1 MYRHPSHLRIAN
13 VRRTF
18 RLLLARGPVS
28 RAEVARASGLS
39 GVTAGKVA
47 DEMIEAGLLEEID
60 APPSSVPAM
69 GRPPRLLSLSRTLRL
84 PIVELGVR
92 ECVVRSITL
101 ADAASPADVARGPIE
116 RFAMPRTPHAFFGE
130 LTKARRRLPRG
141 ASPAVLMSVPGVL
154 SAASDEVLFSP
165 NLQWTH
171 GREVLERIGRTFDAP
186 SCAVQE
192 ISALALGELA
202 HNEGSDSFL
211 LVDFGDGVGGAVVL
225 ADRLLQGP
233 QPLCGEIGHTGLVG
247 NRRRCGCGA
256 VGCLETLVSRGGLLA
271 SFRTRRRAPK
281 ATWDDCVEH
290 VAARGIEPWLAT
302 SIDAAATVIAGA
314 LNLIGVS
321 ELVVT
326 GDLPALHPDVTA
338 LLDERVQA
346 HALIGRFG
354 RLVCRTAPRRRV
366 FGLVTAAAD
375 RVLLAEPAAPSLRA
389 S

>member
-28 RAEVARASGLS
+28 RADVARAVGLS

-69 GRPPRLLSLSRTLRL
+69 GRPPRLVSLSRRLRL
-84 PIVELGVR
+84 PVVELGVR
-92 ECVVRSITL
+92 ECVVRSLTL
-101 ADAASPADVARGPIE
+101 ADAADREAGHATVE
-116 RFAMPRTPHAFFGE
+116 RFATPRTAQAFFAE
-130 LTKARRRLPRG
+130 LAKARRRLPS
-141 ASPAVLMSVPGVL
+141 AAAPAVLVSVPGVL
-154 SAASDEVLFSP
+154 GAASDEVLFSP
-165 NLQWTH
+165 NLRWTH

-186 SCAVQE
+186 TCAVQE

-202 HNEGSDSFL
+202 HSEGSDSFL

-247 NRRRCGCGA
+247 HRRRCGCGA

-271 SFRTRRRAPK
+271 SYRTRRRAPK
-281 ATWDDCVEH
+281 ATWDDCVRH
-290 VAARGIEPWLAT
+290 VRERGIEPWLAS

-338 LLDERVQA
+338 LLDERVRA

-375 RVLLAEPAAPSLRA
+375 RVLLAEPRTPSLRA